1 MGWFDRLDSRLRP
14 QPRLDQRTACHGT
27 EPVAAD
33 VRLGVVAIVLSAATP
48 ANTKSDLPVIVWICP
63 SKDTACGGVQRDV
76 AGPK

>member
-14 QPRLDQRTACHGT
+14 QPRLDQRTACHGS

-48 ANTKSDLPVIVWICP
+48 ANTKSNLPVI
-63 SKDTACGGVQRDV
+63 A
-76 AGPK
+76 